1 MYHTGPGDKYK
12 ANAAV
17 LVRWPGLKEIIFL
30 LEHRFASVAAA
41 SCLTTPLHMQV
52 GMFQVLL
59 LQRTPQRAYGVLQPL
74 EPFMPFRDPS
84 MGSSLFDL
92 TVFHCISVS

>member
-1 MYHTGPGDKYK
+1 
-12 ANAAV
+12 
-17 LVRWPGLKEIIFL
+17 
-30 LEHRFASVAAA
+30 
-41 SCLTTPLHMQV
+41 
-52 GMFQVLL
+52 MFQVLL

-92 TVFHCISVS
+92 TVFHCILVSVQRPPALHTAHTPYLHMQISGSPWRAERCSVHKAGVRGHEQQ